1 MNNRTS
7 YVLRYGKI
15 VEERWHKVSVGD
27 IVKLKNNDFVAV
39 SITHSFC
46 LFFFFFKLVS
56 FSLVAQRNILCQCF
70 FFLTI
75 CTVEP
80 YDVFVFSC

>member
-46 LFFFFFKLVS
+46 LFFFFLSWLVLVWWHKGISYVSVS
-56 FSLVAQRNILCQCF
+56 FS
-70 FFLTI
+70 
-75 CTVEP
+75 
-80 YDVFVFSC
+80 

>member
-46 LFFFFFKLVS
+46 LFFYFF
-56 FSLVAQRNILCQCF
+56 
-70 FFLTI
+70 
-75 CTVEP
+75 
-80 YDVFVFSC
+80 